1 MCEFESADV
10 SRSFLWMFE
19 DASGQKISGVS
30 VEMQSLWG
38 RYRPE
43 QNLPDLEY
51 IKKLDADLQS

>member
-1 MCEFESADV
+1 M

-19 DASGQKISGVS
+19 DTSGQKIPGVS